1 MILITSEFL
10 IFFFFLLEQP
20 ETNVSLDRF
29 QLEEMPECFVVDTQK
44 FKLNK
49 SPGSSS

>member
-10 IFFFFLLEQP
+10 IFFFLLEQP